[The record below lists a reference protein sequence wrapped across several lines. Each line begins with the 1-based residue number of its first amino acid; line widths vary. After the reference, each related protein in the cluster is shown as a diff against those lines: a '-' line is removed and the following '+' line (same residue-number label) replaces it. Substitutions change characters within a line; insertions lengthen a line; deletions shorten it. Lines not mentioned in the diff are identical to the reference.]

1 MVKIT
6 DKFYIDADNHCYILK
21 EKTIVQDQNSKNYG
35 KELYKDLGYY
45 TSLENLLKGISKDVT
60 RRYINKNDVGIK
72 ELTEEIKRQEKYI
85 ESLDLRV

>member
-85 ESLDLRV
+85 ESLDLKV